1 MIALCLACTWE
12 RKKISFWELPPQKH
26 INSISNLKSPWDQP
40 CLPPRL
46 LLRHWPPAAST
57 ANCGGTGAV
66 AKLPCETV
74 NTAGSSS
81 GWRWR
86 PFQSCSLG
94 WSSHQ
99 TTSSMLLLFR
109 LALHVSQNHLQAAY
123 GYWPLYPVRVLG
135 CFHSNS
141 NGCPWCL
148 LCISDSPIRGIEESL
163 QILTAV
169 FLFISVYMHELWL
182 MKCDKKRCKTHTWG
196 RLGPIKPS
204 RVAQHRTFTYRWC
217 ISTIWKPISHYQ

>member
-109 LALHVSQNHLQAAY
+109 LALHVSQNHLQGGLRLLATIPCK
-123 GYWPLYPVRVLG
+123 GPRLLPQQFQWVPLVLVV
-135 CFHSNS
+135 HQWLPH
-141 NGCPWCL
+141 PWHWREPPDP
-148 LCISDSPIRGIEESL
+148 DSG
-163 QILTAV
+163 
-169 FLFISVYMHELWL
+169 FSVYISLYARIVTDEMWQ
-182 MKCDKKRCKTHTWG
+182 KKM
-196 RLGPIKPS
+196 
-204 RVAQHRTFTYRWC
+204 
-217 ISTIWKPISHYQ
+217 